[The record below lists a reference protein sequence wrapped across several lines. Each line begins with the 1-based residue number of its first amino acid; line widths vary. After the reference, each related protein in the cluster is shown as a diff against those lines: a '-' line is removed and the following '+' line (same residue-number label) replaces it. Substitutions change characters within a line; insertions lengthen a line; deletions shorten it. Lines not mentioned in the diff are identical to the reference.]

1 MIIQNLADITMGS
14 LLNVWIKVMDFIP
27 AIIGATIIL
36 IIGLII
42 ASGLKSLVEKI
53 ISAAKLDNLLRR
65 LDLETYLQ
73 RANLQLNSG
82 KFLGTLVYW
91 FFVIVSVLAA
101 ADVLGLRGLS
111 DFLNQVV
118 SYIPNIIAAALIM
131 LATIIIANFLSSLV
145 KASVMSAK
153 LQAPKFL
160 STLTWWATV
169 IFGLLASLMQLGV
182 APMLLNTVI
191 TGIIAMFALAG
202 GIAFGLGGK
211 DYAMHLLNKLKERT
225 E

>member
-73 RANLQLNSG
+73 KSQ
-82 KFLGTLVYW
+82 
-91 FFVIVSVLAA
+91 
-101 ADVLGLRGLS
+101 
-111 DFLNQVV
+111 
-118 SYIPNIIAAALIM
+118 
-131 LATIIIANFLSSLV
+131 SS
-145 KASVMSAK
+145 A
-153 LQAPKFL
+153 
-160 STLTWWATV
+160 
-169 IFGLLASLMQLGV
+169 
-182 APMLLNTVI
+182 
-191 TGIIAMFALAG
+191 
-202 GIAFGLGGK
+202 
-211 DYAMHLLNKLKERT
+211 
-225 E
+225 